1 MAIFNSYFDITR
13 GYCSHELFSASKN
26 SLRITKQRVGGTKPT
41 SGHGCVENCIWHKCW
56 PHIIQTQ
63 IIHTYRICVG
73 LYHPIIFIFCYWD
86 GLLENKLGCELLVT
100 VSVLF
105 ISLEIPLKSP
115 IYDLDLLKMAPY
127 KKCVSYGFPKVLPS
141 ANPGNVD
148 PGVDPGHLR
157 ITVSPQSASYI
168 C

>member
-1 MAIFNSYFDITR
+1 M
-13 GYCSHELFSASKN
+13 
-26 SLRITKQRVGGTKPT
+26 
-41 SGHGCVENCIWHKCW
+41 
-56 PHIIQTQ
+56 
-63 IIHTYRICVG
+63 G
-73 LYHPIIFIFCYWD
+73 LYHTIVFISCYWD
-86 GLLENKLGCELLVT
+86 SLLENKLGCELLV
-100 VSVLF
+100 SYLY
-105 ISLEIPLKSP
+105 PLKSP